1 MAEPFPTSTNASDI
15 ARLADRCVQCGLCL
29 PHCPTYQLDRSE
41 AESPRGR
48 IAYMKALATGQILAT
63 DAGDR
68 HLDHCLGCRRCESAC
83 PANVEYGDLL
93 GLAREQQFVLR
104 PPPFQLR
111 LTAGLLAKPQLL
123 GVAAVVGRLSG
134 RLPTL
139 PKAVKPEEAK
149 ANRNSNKV
157 AIFNGCIA
165 NTYEANTRIN
175 LEKILNALGF
185 SVAPASGQTCCGTA
199 AASIGDSHTASKLTT
214 ANRSAFGQ
222 GITVLSLATGCHE
235 QLSRSLID
243 QNKVVD
249 ALDFVF
255 KHADKLKFK
264 PAHKKIALHI
274 PCSQSTIVKSDHSLR
289 KLLTMIPSLDIVE
302 LPDHGCCGAAGLH
315 MLAEPESANQLRVPL
330 IEKIHETDVTE
341 LLSSNIGC
349 RLHIANG
356 LKIPVRHPIDFLA
369 EHLARANVI
378 SVFSIKL
385 SSKPSVR

>member
-29 PHCPTYQLDRSE
+29 PHCPTYQLDFSE

-63 DAGDR
+63 NAGDR

-93 GLAREQQFVLR
+93 GLAREEQFMR
-104 PPPFQLR
+104 RQPPLQLR
-111 LTAGLLAKPQLL
+111 LMTWITANPRLL
-123 GVAAVVGRLSG
+123 GVAAALGRLSG
-134 RLPTL
+134 RLPAL
-139 PKAVKPEEAK
+139 PNAAITRESETD
-149 ANRNSNKV
+149 NSANKV

-165 NTYEANTRIN
+165 NTYEANTRLN
-175 LEKILNALGF
+175 LEKILKVTGVSVDLG
-185 SVAPASGQTCCGTA
+185 AGQTCCGTA
-199 AASIGDSHTASKLTT
+199 AASIGDRKTADILAKK
-214 ANRSAFGQ
+214 NRSAFGS

-235 QLSRSLID
+235 QLSRTLFD
-243 QNKVVD
+243 QSKVVD
-249 ALDFVF
+249 ALDFIF

-274 PCSQSTIVKSDHSLR
+274 PCSQSTVVKSDDALR
-289 KLLTMIPSLDIVE
+289 KLLAMIPALNIME
-302 LPDHGCCGAAGLH
+302 LPDRGCCGAAGLH
-315 MLAEPESANQLRVPL
+315 MLAEPERANQLRAPL
-330 IEKIHETDVTE
+330 IEKIHEAYVTE

-369 EHLARANVI
+369 EHLA
-378 SVFSIKL
+378 
-385 SSKPSVR
+385 